1 MSVADLGE
9 YHSVSMN
16 AVIAARRQPR
26 EESFWS
32 RHFFSKKELPKLIGT
47 SLSTLKMQGF
57 LPQDFIEHEIPW
69 HKMTYSMDDMIDFG
83 FTFDHMLTMG
93 FQPQHFQQFEW
104 RHYKKLRVNA
114 DTMIKTCMSIHDLN
128 ALKLT
133 PQQLHQLKWSWA
145 KMRSIGAT
153 QENVTMSG
161 SDRQLYF
168 QADATKETAPSKI
181 GAFKF

>member
-9 YHSVSMN
+9 YLSVSMN

-47 SLSTLKMQGF
+47 SLSTLKLQGF

-69 HKMTYSMDDMIDFG
+69 DKMTYSMDDMIDFG
-83 FTFDHMLTMG
+83 FTLDHMLTMG

-104 RHYKKLRVNA
+104 RHYKKLR
-114 DTMIKTCMSIHDLN
+114 
-128 ALKLT
+128 
-133 PQQLHQLKWSWA
+133 
-145 KMRSIGAT
+145 
-153 QENVTMSG
+153 
-161 SDRQLYF
+161 
-168 QADATKETAPSKI
+168 
-181 GAFKF
+181 